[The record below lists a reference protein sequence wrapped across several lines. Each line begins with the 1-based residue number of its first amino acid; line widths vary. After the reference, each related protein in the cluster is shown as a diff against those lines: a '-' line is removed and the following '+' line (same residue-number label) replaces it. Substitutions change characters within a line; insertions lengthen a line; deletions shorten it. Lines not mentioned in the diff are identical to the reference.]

1 MDDRDLVIKPKKP
14 KGEDGYKTFSV
25 RVKEELVVQIDA
37 MSTSTGRS
45 RNELIVILLEYAIR
59 HCIVEQEQTK
69 IMTEFFYLIFFE
81 EHYKGL

>member
-1 MDDRDLVIKPKKP
+1 MGILLYDMFYRRRNMDDRDLVIKPKKP

-45 RNELIVILLEYAIR
+45 RNELIGILLEYAIR
-59 HCIVEQEQTK
+59 HCKVEQ
-69 IMTEFFYLIFFE
+69 
-81 EHYKGL
+81 